1 MRKADRAIDRANA
14 IMKKAIDSIQADFA
28 EAEANYRDTGYG
40 RYFKKM
46 QSCEDDIDRL
56 ERYICS
62 AVELAK
68 AEREADRYRRM
79 IAKYREKLEALR
91 SNDYVGDRQA
101 GEIIC
106 RCEALLKMLEMEV
119 AR

>member
-56 ERYICS
+56 ERYIYS
-62 AVELAK
+62 AVDLAK

-79 IAKYREKLEALR
+79 IAKYREKLDKLYAEEYR
-91 SNDYVGDRQA
+91 GDSA
-101 GEIIC
+101 AYEIIG
-106 RCEALLKMLEMEV
+106 RCKSILSVAEMEV
-119 AR
+119 VR